1 MEQERTIDIGQ
12 NTIINMVLNKFSIS
26 LLMMV
31 LGMVLGAFFI
41 PPEMAVLMPILCLVM
56 LLVAFFVRSRARKR
70 EGSAAGISMTFVYA
84 FAALEGVGIY
94 PIMMYYTQT
103 IGANLVGAAIISTFV
118 LFFGLSFYARHTNR
132 SFLSLGTMLFMGL
145 ITLIILSVIGIFVH
159 ATALQLAIA
168 AGGIVIFSGY
178 VLYDIQVMRTGLV
191 TEADV
196 PWMVL
201 SLFLDFINLLLS
213 ILRLFGILGSRD

>member
-1 MEQERTIDIGQ
+1 
-12 NTIINMVLNKFSIS
+12 
-26 LLMMV
+26 
-31 LGMVLGAFFI
+31 
-41 PPEMAVLMPILCLVM
+41 
-56 LLVAFFVRSRARKR
+56 
-70 EGSAAGISMTFVYA
+70 
-84 FAALEGVGIY
+84 
-94 PIMMYYTQT
+94 
-103 IGANLVGAAIISTFV
+103 
-118 LFFGLSFYARHTNR
+118 
-132 SFLSLGTMLFMGL
+132 MGL